1 MRSAAK
7 TGARSAIGRTS
18 RGLSESRRWRDKTF
32 WSRGLVW
39 VCVWS
44 YLSVLI
50 MPSASRFIVLL
61 PVSIQFRGHRK
72 SPNVSP
78 AATPGATHSY
88 YGVDIIS
95 MTVAAIFSRLD
106 LSCSLIRRITV
117 TASQCLRLC
126 LSLGRLSLSLESR
139 VASPASHP
147 VIRDPDITPRYHTTY
162 GGLPERHFIRNL
174 TKYHLCL
181 SST

>member
-95 MTVAAIFSRLD
+95 MTVAAIFSWLN
-106 LSCSLIRRITV
+106 CLIHSSDV
-117 TASQCLRLC
+117 
-126 LSLGRLSLSLESR
+126 SLSQPLNVFVFVWVSAAYRCLWSR
-139 VASPASHP
+139 ASRHQRLIPSSG
-147 VIRDPDITPRYHTTY
+147 IRTSPLAITP
-162 GGLPERHFIRNL
+162 L
-174 TKYHLCL
+174 TAGCQNVT
-181 SST
+181 SFAT